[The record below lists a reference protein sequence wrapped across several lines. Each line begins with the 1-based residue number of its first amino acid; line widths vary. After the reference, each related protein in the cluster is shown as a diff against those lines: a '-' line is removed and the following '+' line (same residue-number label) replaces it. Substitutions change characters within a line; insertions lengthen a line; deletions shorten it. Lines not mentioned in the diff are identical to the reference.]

1 MSARITRYARE
12 LAKLAR
18 RAGPYLALEL
28 ILPGGTL
35 FALTLYLYR
44 SGHLRRLATR
54 ARLGSIAGAAAW
66 SMRAFAFALQP
77 AGSEVTARREDGL
90 ELALLAAR

>member
-1 MSARITRYARE
+1 MSARIVSYAQE
-12 LAKLAR
+12 LARFAR
-18 RAGPYLALEL
+18 RVGPYVALEL

-44 SGHLRRLATR
+44 SGHLRAFATR
-54 ARLGSIAGAAAW
+54 YRLDSIAGAAVRTAC
-66 SMRAFAFALQP
+66 AFAFALQP